1 MLIRKEIYSIE
12 EVLSKRLPSGM
23 GKTKETIVLFDGDP
37 AYMSSQRYE
46 VFDKK
51 GVACVTCGLKGN
63 YFAKEKHV
71 SKIKGKTESKT
82 WHFNLYA
89 LNDDKEEVMMTKD
102 HIIAKSK
109 GGKNNISNYQPMCA
123 ECNQLKADN

>member
-12 EVLSKRLPSGM
+12 EILSKRLPTSR
-23 GKTKETIVLFDGDP
+23 GKTKEAIVLFDGDKS
-37 AYMSSQRYE
+37 YMSSQRYE

-51 GVACVTCGLKGN
+51 GIGCVTCGIKGR
-63 YFAKEKHV
+63 YFAKEKFTDN
-71 SKIKGKTESKT
+71 GTENM

-89 LNDDKEEVMMTKD
+89 LDDKGEEMLMTKD

-109 GGKNNISNYQPMCA
+109 GGKNNISNYQPMCY
-123 ECNQLKADN
+123 ECNQLKDDN